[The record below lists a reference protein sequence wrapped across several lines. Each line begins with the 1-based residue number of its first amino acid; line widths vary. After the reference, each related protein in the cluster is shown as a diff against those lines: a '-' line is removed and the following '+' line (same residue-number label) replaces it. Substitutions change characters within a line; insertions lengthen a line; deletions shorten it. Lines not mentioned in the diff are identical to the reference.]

1 MKKEPHFGDRILW
14 VGDKAA
20 ETFRKTNASVR
31 DQFNNKIL
39 LYENRSNDAPEQNV
53 TYLKDLAS
61 DDNMDYK
68 PEKLQE
74 ALKKVMSNEGMNKA
88 DLLIGSSYELM
99 FQQLLELYNTDHS
112 ASKQEEVKPEMLFSY
127 SFSREM
133 DALSRR
139 ALNPKKVLFLHQDV
153 PFRDMIAES
162 KETMERA
169 RNYFLQAYAT
179 KKSETDISEFLFRM
193 TDDSQNTENNEIEKL

>member
-1 MKKEPHFGDRILW
+1 MKKEPQFGDRILW

-20 ETFRKTNASVR
+20 ETFRKTNATVR
-31 DQFNNKIL
+31 DQFHNRIL
-39 LYENRSNDAPEQNV
+39 LYENRSNNAPEKNV

-61 DDNMDYK
+61 SKSMDYEPK
-68 PEKLQE
+68 QLQE
-74 ALKKVMSNEGMNKA
+74 ALRTVMQKEGMEEA

-99 FQQLLELYNTDHS
+99 FQQLLELYKKDS
-112 ASKQEEVKPEMLFSY
+112 SDSKKEDVKPEMLFSY
-127 SFSREM
+127 SLSREM
-133 DALSRR
+133 DALSKKSDNTR
-139 ALNPKKVLFLHQDV
+139 KVLFLHQDI

-162 KETMERA
+162 KETMESA
-169 RNYFLQAYAT
+169 RNYFMQAYAT

>member
-1 MKKEPHFGDRILW
+1 MKKEPQFGDRILW

-20 ETFRKTNASVR
+20 ETFRKTNATVR
-31 DQFNNKIL
+31 DQFNNRIL
-39 LYENRSNDAPEQNV
+39 LYENRSNEAPEQNV

-61 DDNMDYK
+61 GDTLDYQ
-68 PEKLQE
+68 PEQLKE
-74 ALKKVMSNEGMNKA
+74 ALMKVMSNEGMDKA

-99 FQQLLELYNTDHS
+99 FQQLLELYKKDRS
-112 ASKQEEVKPEMLFSY
+112 DSKKEDVKPEMLFSY

-139 ALNPKKVLFLHQDV
+139 ALDSKKVLFLHQDV

-193 TDDSQNTENNEIEKL
+193 TDDSQNTENNEVEKL

>member
-39 LYENRSNDAPEQNV
+39 LYENRSNEAPEQNV

-74 ALKKVMSNEGMNKA
+74 ALKKVMSNEGMDKA

-99 FQQLLELYNTDHS
+99 FQQLLELYNSDQST
-112 ASKQEEVKPEMLFSY
+112 SKKEEVKPDMLFSY

-139 ALNPKKVLFLHQDV
+139 QVNSKKVLFLHQDV

>member
-88 DLLIGSSYELM
+88 ALLIGSSYELM
-99 FQQLLELYNTDHS
+99 FQQLLELYNMDHS

>member
-39 LYENRSNDAPEQNV
+39 LYENRSNEAPEKNV

-74 ALKKVMSNEGMNKA
+74 ALKKVMSNEGMDKA

-99 FQQLLELYNTDHS
+99 FQQLLQLYNSDQST
-112 ASKQEEVKPEMLFSY
+112 SKKEEVKPEMLFSY

-139 ALNPKKVLFLHQDV
+139 EVNSKKVLFLHQDV

-162 KETMERA
+162 KETMDRA
-169 RNYFLQAYAT
+169 RNYFRQTYAT
-179 KKSETDISEFLFRM
+179 KKSETDISEFLFRL

>member
-88 DLLIGSSYELM
+88 ALLIGSSYELM

>member
-1 MKKEPHFGDRILW
+1 MKKEPQFGDRILW

-20 ETFRKTNASVR
+20 ETFRKTNATVR
-31 DQFNNKIL
+31 DQFHNRIL
-39 LYENRSNDAPEQNV
+39 LYENRSNNAPEKNV

-61 DDNMDYK
+61 GEYMDYEPK
-68 PEKLQE
+68 QLQE
-74 ALKKVMSNEGMNKA
+74 ALRTVMQKEGMEET

-99 FQQLLELYNTDHS
+99 FQQLLELYKKDRS
-112 ASKQEEVKPEMLFSY
+112 DSKKEDVKPEMLFSY
-127 SFSREM
+127 SLSREM
-133 DALSRR
+133 DALSKKSDNTR
-139 ALNPKKVLFLHQDV
+139 KVLFLHQDI

-169 RNYFLQAYAT
+169 RNNFMQAYAT
-179 KKSETDISEFLFRM
+179 KRSETDISEFLFRM